1 MKHGITNLIAVAAL
15 SCCGMA
21 LAAGDA
27 GNKSRPA
34 EARPA
39 TGTVAAPPAAPAKP
53 AELASAK
60 KPAAAKEPVSGAA
73 LKEKPLRPKDLDLR
87 HCLDQGSD
95 AAIAKCAGE

>member
-34 EARPA
+34 EAKPA
-39 TGTVAAPPAAPAKP
+39 TATVAAQPVAPTKMPEPAA
-53 AELASAK
+53 AK
-60 KPAAAKEPVSGAA
+60 KPAAAKEPMSGAA
-73 LKEKPLRPKDLDLR
+73 IKTQAVRPKDLDLR